1 MPRKRTQFIY
11 NKQIKSF
18 DSCFA
23 LRTELKCV
31 RFIVLKDNSYC
42 LNGVSLLQTD
52 NLGMKKET
60 IDDNFI
66 HIKLESLLIQSH
78 IENVL
83 KRQLQCF
90 DYVKQ
95 DLLIIL
101 KDVYRSE
108 FIDDRK
114 KLSGKVFLF
123 FFFQFCK
130 TLFFLIKLMFLK
142 LATVSIYHNFFV

>member
-66 HIKLESLLIQSH
+66 HIKLESILIQSH

-83 KRQLQCF
+83 KKQLQCF
-90 DYVKQ
+90 A
-95 DLLIIL
+95 L
-101 KDVYRSE
+101 
-108 FIDDRK
+108 RK
-114 KLSGKVFLF
+114 ARLVDN
-123 FFFQFCK
+123 
-130 TLFFLIKLMFLK
+130 IKRCLQK
-142 LATVSIYHNFFV
+142 

>member
-42 LNGVSLLQTD
+42 LNGVSLLQID

-83 KRQLQCF
+83 QRQLQCF
-90 DYVKQ
+90 A
-95 DLLIIL
+95 L
-101 KDVYRSE
+101 
-108 FIDDRK
+108 RK
-114 KLSGKVFLF
+114 ARLVDN
-123 FFFQFCK
+123 
-130 TLFFLIKLMFLK
+130 IKRCLQK
-142 LATVSIYHNFFV
+142 

>member
-90 DYVKQ
+90 A
-95 DLLIIL
+95 L
-101 KDVYRSE
+101 
-108 FIDDRK
+108 RK
-114 KLSGKVFLF
+114 ARLVDN
-123 FFFQFCK
+123 
-130 TLFFLIKLMFLK
+130 IKRCLQK
-142 LATVSIYHNFFV
+142 